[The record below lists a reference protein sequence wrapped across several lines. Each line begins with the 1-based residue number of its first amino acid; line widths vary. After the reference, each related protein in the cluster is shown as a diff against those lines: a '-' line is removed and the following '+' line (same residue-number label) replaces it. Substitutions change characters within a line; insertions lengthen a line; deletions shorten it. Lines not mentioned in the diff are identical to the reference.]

1 MFFSELRGFACFV
14 ILMQGASLG
23 GRARFAAP
31 PPPAP
36 LPPAPTPPTPPQ
48 FLVKSERVKIVIM
61 FNGDTVICDL
71 QEAIEFRKK
80 ENKPFT
86 ETEIRQILAQ
96 ILEAIL
102 VLHSHKILHR
112 DLKP

>member
-1 MFFSELRGFACFV
+1 M
-14 ILMQGASLG
+14 
-23 GRARFAAP
+23 
-31 PPPAP
+31 
-36 LPPAPTPPTPPQ
+36 T
-48 FLVKSERVKIVIM
+48 
-61 FNGDTVICDL
+61 DL
-71 QEAIEFRKK
+71 QGAIEFRKK